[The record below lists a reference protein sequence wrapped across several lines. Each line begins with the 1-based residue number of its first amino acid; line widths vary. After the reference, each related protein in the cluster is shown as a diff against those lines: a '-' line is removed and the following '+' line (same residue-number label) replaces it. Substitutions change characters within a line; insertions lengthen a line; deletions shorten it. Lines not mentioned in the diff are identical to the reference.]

1 MKQITDFEGRT
12 SDEVEVEYIS
22 TISGVIPVYSIK
34 SYHSLTQFIGYGKY
48 INNLWGNV
56 YLRGQT
62 SLYNGYLSPSLL
74 RRKIISGENQ
84 LVKEKAEAATS
95 NTVKFSNININH
107 RFSEYKHQINESLNG
122 TQHFTSWNKDIIEPL
137 LQHYG
142 IKTHWI
148 DIVDNIWVALWFA
161 LHKTTSTI
169 ADGRE
174 YIHMFE
180 NDDNEYGYVFL
191 IGCDAQ
197 DKNPYQAG
205 IYKSPSTIMVD
216 LRKAVPSFFLRPHA
230 QHALMLRKR
239 SDKYE
244 NFMDYTDR
252 IIGIAKIRV
261 KDGLKWIGQTGLLS
275 VQSLFPHPI
284 MMPGMQIFLMNTKN
298 PLITKSTQWT
308 TLNFSAQFK
317 TSHTK
322 LLVFLFLSLVHPLHS
337 PPVASVN
344 FFSRSSISFQIFC
357 DIFP

>member
-48 INNLWGNV
+48 INNQWGNV

-62 SLYNGYLSPSLL
+62 SLYNGCLSPSLL
-74 RRKIISGENQ
+74 RRKIISGESQ

-122 TQHFTSWNKDIIEPL
+122 TQHFTGWNKDIIEPL

-161 LHKTTSTI
+161 LHKTSSTI

-180 NDDNEYGYVFL
+180 NDDDEYGYVLL

-197 DKNPYQAG
+197 DNNTYQAG
-205 IYKSPSTIMVD
+205 VYKSNSTIMVD

-239 SDKYE
+239 SSKYE
-244 NFMDYTDR
+244 DFMDYTDR

-275 VQSLFPHPI
+275 VQSLFPP
-284 MMPGMQIFLMNTKN
+284 PYYDTGYANLLNEYKKPSNNQINTVDYIK
-298 PLITKSTQWT
+298 LFGSIQDI
-308 TLNFSAQFK
+308 
-317 TSHTK
+317 SH
-322 LLVFLFLSLVHPLHS
+322 
-337 PPVASVN
+337 
-344 FFSRSSISFQIFC
+344 
-357 DIFP
+357 

>member
-48 INNLWGNV
+48 INNQWGNV

-62 SLYNGYLSPSLL
+62 SLYNGCLSPSLL

-122 TQHFTSWNKDIIEPL
+122 TQHFTGWNKDIIEPL

-161 LHKTTSTI
+161 LHKTSSTI

-180 NDDNEYGYVFL
+180 NDDDEYGYVLL
-191 IGCDAQ
+191 IGCDVQ
-197 DKNPYQAG
+197 DNNPYQAG
-205 IYKSPSTIMVD
+205 VYKSTSTIMVD

-239 SDKYE
+239 SSKYE
-244 NFMDYTDR
+244 DFMDYTDR

-275 VQSLFPHPI
+275 VQSLFPP
-284 MMPGMQIFLMNTKN
+284 PYYDTGYANLLNEYKKPSNNQINTVDYIK
-298 PLITKSTQWT
+298 LFGSIQDI
-308 TLNFSAQFK
+308 
-317 TSHTK
+317 SH
-322 LLVFLFLSLVHPLHS
+322 
-337 PPVASVN
+337 
-344 FFSRSSISFQIFC
+344 
-357 DIFP
+357 

>member
-48 INNLWGNV
+48 INNQWGNV

-62 SLYNGYLSPSLL
+62 SLYNGCLSPSLL

-122 TQHFTSWNKDIIEPL
+122 TQHFTGWNKDIIEPL

-161 LHKTTSTI
+161 LHKTSSTI
-169 ADGRE
+169 ADGRK

-180 NDDNEYGYVFL
+180 NDDDEYGYVLL

-197 DKNPYQAG
+197 DNNPYQAG
-205 IYKSPSTIMVD
+205 VYKSTSTIMVD

-239 SDKYE
+239 SSKYE
-244 NFMDYTDR
+244 DFMDYTDR

-275 VQSLFPHPI
+275 VQSLFPP
-284 MMPGMQIFLMNTKN
+284 PYYDTGYANLLNEYKKPSNNQINTVDYIK
-298 PLITKSTQWT
+298 LFGSIQDI
-308 TLNFSAQFK
+308 
-317 TSHTK
+317 SH
-322 LLVFLFLSLVHPLHS
+322 
-337 PPVASVN
+337 
-344 FFSRSSISFQIFC
+344 
-357 DIFP
+357 

>member
-48 INNLWGNV
+48 INNQWGNV

-62 SLYNGYLSPSLL
+62 SLYNGCLSPSLL

-122 TQHFTSWNKDIIEPL
+122 TQHFTGWNKDIIEPL

-161 LHKTTSTI
+161 LHKTSSTI

-180 NDDNEYGYVFL
+180 NDDDEYGYVLL
-191 IGCDAQ
+191 IGCGRR
-197 DKNPYQAG
+197 KNNLLCWAVQKFLYQCPCFTNQGIGTLRKVITASSCVGTVQSIKLIHAG
-205 IYKSPSTIMVD
+205 IDDFRLGIGCRRIVEVGHYFPS
-216 LRKAVPSFFLRPHA
+216 
-230 QHALMLRKR
+230 
-239 SDKYE
+239 
-244 NFMDYTDR
+244 
-252 IIGIAKIRV
+252 
-261 KDGLKWIGQTGLLS
+261 
-275 VQSLFPHPI
+275 
-284 MMPGMQIFLMNTKN
+284 
-298 PLITKSTQWT
+298 
-308 TLNFSAQFK
+308 
-317 TSHTK
+317 
-322 LLVFLFLSLVHPLHS
+322 
-337 PPVASVN
+337 
-344 FFSRSSISFQIFC
+344 
-357 DIFP
+357 

>member
-34 SYHSLTQFIGYGKY
+34 SYHSLTQFIGYGEY
-48 INNLWGNV
+48 INNQWGNV

-62 SLYNGYLSPSLL
+62 SLYNGCLSPSLL

-122 TQHFTSWNKDIIEPL
+122 TQHFTGWNKDIIEPL

-161 LHKTTSTI
+161 LHKTSSTI

-180 NDDNEYGYVFL
+180 NDDDEYGYVLL

-197 DKNPYQAG
+197 DNNPYQAG
-205 IYKSPSTIMVD
+205 VYKSTSTIMVD

-239 SDKYE
+239 SSKYE
-244 NFMDYTDR
+244 DFMDYTDR

-275 VQSLFPHPI
+275 VQSLFPP
-284 MMPGMQIFLMNTKN
+284 PYYDTGYANLLNEYKKPSNNQINTVDYIK
-298 PLITKSTQWT
+298 LFGSIQDI
-308 TLNFSAQFK
+308 
-317 TSHTK
+317 SH
-322 LLVFLFLSLVHPLHS
+322 
-337 PPVASVN
+337 
-344 FFSRSSISFQIFC
+344 
-357 DIFP
+357 

>member
-48 INNLWGNV
+48 INNQWGNV

-62 SLYNGYLSPSLL
+62 SLYNGCLSPSLL
-74 RRKIISGENQ
+74 RRKIISGESQ

-122 TQHFTSWNKDIIEPL
+122 TQHFTGWNKDIIEPL

-161 LHKTTSTI
+161 LHKTSSTI

-180 NDDNEYGYVFL
+180 NDDDEYGYVLL

-197 DKNPYQAG
+197 DNNPYQAG
-205 IYKSPSTIMVD
+205 VYKSTSTIRVD

-239 SDKYE
+239 SSKYE
-244 NFMDYTDR
+244 DFMDYTDMVFAGITTVFIGGIDR
-252 IIGIAKIRV
+252 IALSGLSTFMGISMAVLTEI
-261 KDGLKWIGQTGLLS
+261 I
-275 VQSLFPHPI
+275 I
-284 MMPGMQIFLMNTKN
+284 
-298 PLITKSTQWT
+298 
-308 TLNFSAQFK
+308 
-317 TSHTK
+317 
-322 LLVFLFLSLVHPLHS
+322 VFLAVINKEKQ
-337 PPVASVN
+337 VE
-344 FFSRSSISFQIFC
+344 Q
-357 DIFP
+357 

>member
-48 INNLWGNV
+48 INNQWGNV

-62 SLYNGYLSPSLL
+62 SLYNGSLSPSLL

-122 TQHFTSWNKDIIEPL
+122 TQHFTGWNKDIIEPL

-161 LHKTTSTI
+161 LHKTSSTI

-180 NDDNEYGYVFL
+180 NDDDEYGYVLL
-191 IGCDAQ
+191 IGYHIN
-197 DKNPYQAG
+197 K
-205 IYKSPSTIMVD
+205 ISP
-216 LRKAVPSFFLRPHA
+216 L
-230 QHALMLRKR
+230 Q
-239 SDKYE
+239 
-244 NFMDYTDR
+244 
-252 IIGIAKIRV
+252 
-261 KDGLKWIGQTGLLS
+261 
-275 VQSLFPHPI
+275 
-284 MMPGMQIFLMNTKN
+284 
-298 PLITKSTQWT
+298 
-308 TLNFSAQFK
+308 
-317 TSHTK
+317 
-322 LLVFLFLSLVHPLHS
+322 
-337 PPVASVN
+337 
-344 FFSRSSISFQIFC
+344 
-357 DIFP
+357 

>member
-1 MKQITDFEGRT
+1 MAAPVTAWLFSRDGVAKSPCKCGSLPGIYN
-12 SDEVEVEYIS
+12 EVEVEYIS

-95 NTVKFSNININH
+95 NTVKFSSININH

-275 VQSLFPHPI
+275 VQSLFPP
-284 MMPGMQIFLMNTKN
+284 PYYDAGYANLLNEYKKPSNNQINTVDYIK
-298 PLITKSTQWT
+298 LFGSIQDI
-308 TLNFSAQFK
+308 
-317 TSHTK
+317 SH
-322 LLVFLFLSLVHPLHS
+322 
-337 PPVASVN
+337 
-344 FFSRSSISFQIFC
+344 
-357 DIFP
+357 

>member
-48 INNLWGNV
+48 INNQWGNV

-62 SLYNGYLSPSLL
+62 SLYNGCLSPSLL
-74 RRKIISGENQ
+74 RRKIISGESQ

-122 TQHFTSWNKDIIEPL
+122 TQHFTGWNKDIIEPL

-161 LHKTTSTI
+161 LHKTSSTI

-180 NDDNEYGYVFL
+180 NDD
-191 IGCDAQ
+191 
-197 DKNPYQAG
+197 
-205 IYKSPSTIMVD
+205 
-216 LRKAVPSFFLRPHA
+216 R
-230 QHALMLRKR
+230 
-239 SDKYE
+239 
-244 NFMDYTDR
+244 
-252 IIGIAKIRV
+252 
-261 KDGLKWIGQTGLLS
+261 
-275 VQSLFPHPI
+275 
-284 MMPGMQIFLMNTKN
+284 
-298 PLITKSTQWT
+298 
-308 TLNFSAQFK
+308 
-317 TSHTK
+317 
-322 LLVFLFLSLVHPLHS
+322 
-337 PPVASVN
+337 
-344 FFSRSSISFQIFC
+344 
-357 DIFP
+357 

>member
-48 INNLWGNV
+48 INNQWGNV

-62 SLYNGYLSPSLL
+62 SLYNGCLSPSLL
-74 RRKIISGENQ
+74 RRKIISGESQ

-122 TQHFTSWNKDIIEPL
+122 TQHFTGWNKDIIEPL

-148 DIVDNIWVALWFA
+148 DIVDNIGVALWFA
-161 LHKTTSTI
+161 LHKTSSTI

-180 NDDNEYGYVFL
+180 NDDDEYGYVLL

-197 DKNPYQAG
+197 DNNPYQAG
-205 IYKSPSTIMVD
+205 VYKSTSTIRVD

-239 SDKYE
+239 SSKYE
-244 NFMDYTDR
+244 DFMDYTD
-252 IIGIAKIRV
+252 
-261 KDGLKWIGQTGLLS
+261 
-275 VQSLFPHPI
+275 
-284 MMPGMQIFLMNTKN
+284 M
-298 PLITKSTQWT
+298 ITSY
-308 TLNFSAQFK
+308 
-317 TSHTK
+317 
-322 LLVFLFLSLVHPLHS
+322 
-337 PPVASVN
+337 
-344 FFSRSSISFQIFC
+344 
-357 DIFP
+357 